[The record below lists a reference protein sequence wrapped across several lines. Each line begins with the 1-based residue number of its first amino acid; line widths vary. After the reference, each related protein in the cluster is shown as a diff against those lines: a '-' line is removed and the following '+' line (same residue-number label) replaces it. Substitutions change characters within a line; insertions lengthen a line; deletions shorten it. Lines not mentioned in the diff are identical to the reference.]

1 MISRVK
7 PTVPTKQEVAALY
20 KKGIPAPYKRFLKLT
35 QDWRT
40 NVLLASRLAQMF
52 EVPSRADTADPSMN
66 ADLLRDYALG
76 IVYEVLHAIQA
87 KEGNLEER
95 MRTDIALYTLTANIQ
110 GERLAMNTLRARE
123 RATFTTR
130 MRLMSDKEREITGE
144 LLRLGLAPYV
154 ISNEDRRMMAQQAE
168 ETRLDQMMQGALEGV
183 ELGQAPLGDG
193 EEQDFVNPELDRGD
207 AGDHLPL
214 PADRDYE
221 SRSMYDI

>member
-1 MISRVK
+1 
-7 PTVPTKQEVAALY
+7 
-20 KKGIPAPYKRFLKLT
+20 
-35 QDWRT
+35 
-40 NVLLASRLAQMF
+40 
-52 EVPSRADTADPSMN
+52 MN

-110 GERLAMNTLRARE
+110 SERQAMNTLRARE

-168 ETRLDQMMQGALEGV
+168 ESRAEQLMQGALPET
-183 ELGQAPLGDG
+183 ERGQPPLGDG
-193 EEQDFVNPELDRGD
+193 EEADFINPELDRGD
-207 AGDHLPL
+207 PGDHLLL
-214 PADRDYE
+214 PMDRDYE
-221 SRSMYDI
+221 SRSMYDV